1 MMFYTFFDMSLLQ
14 IFYKS
19 LKDNLKTTKKAYKNI
34 FFLTV
39 IIMEQLRQEN
49 AQKINF
55 IFKGRRNPF
64 RLRKEKKY

>member
-1 MMFYTFFDMSLLQ
+1 MMFYTFFDISLLQ

-19 LKDNLKTTKKAYKNI
+19 LKDNLKITKEAYKNI